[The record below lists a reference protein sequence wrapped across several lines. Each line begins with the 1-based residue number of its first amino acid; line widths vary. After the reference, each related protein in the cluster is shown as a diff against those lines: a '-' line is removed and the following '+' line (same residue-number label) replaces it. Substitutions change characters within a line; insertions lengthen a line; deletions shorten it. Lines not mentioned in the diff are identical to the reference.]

1 MDFYGLKMNQITR
14 NHFLLLLALIFATTV
29 CVAMVAARWVYSD
42 SRHYF
47 FLLWNLALAWLPFLF
62 AWGVFITAA
71 TPSSPLKTVWQVSLG
86 LLWLLFFPNAPY
98 LVTDLM
104 HLQPLSNVPIWY
116 DAILLFA
123 FALTGLLLG
132 FLSLYFMQIMVMQQ
146 FGRITSWGFVLVTVG
161 LSSFG
166 VYIGRF
172 LRFNSWDVFTNPLHL
187 LYNLAIHLDQPY
199 LFIRSMTVSLLFSL
213 LLLGAYAVLLSLP
226 LVATLPQT
234 RD

>member
-1 MDFYGLKMNQITR
+1 MNQITR
-14 NHFLLLLALIFATTV
+14 NHFLLFLALTFASTV

-42 SRHYF
+42 TRYYF
-47 FLLWNLALAWLPFLF
+47 FLLWNLQMAWLPFLF
-62 AWGVFITAA
+62 AWGAFVTAA
-71 TPSSPLKTVWQVSLG
+71 TPPATWLKTVWQVGLG

-104 HLQPLSNVPIWY
+104 HLQPLGNVPIWY

-132 FLSLYFMQIMVMQQ
+132 FLSLYFMQTMVLQR
-146 FGRITSWGFVLVTVG
+146 FGRTASWGFVLVTVG

-187 LYNLAIHLDQPY
+187 IYNLVTHLDQPY
-199 LFIRSMTVSLLFSL
+199 LLIRSMTVSLLLSL
-213 LLLGAYAVLLSLP
+213 LLLGTYAVLLSLP